1 MTELENPFVAPRS
14 RPSRTWIAVVAVVVA
29 AGALAADF
37 ALYRSLDSA
46 NRTASS
52 LQVEVTDLESQLA
65 SVQATLAD
73 TTTRLQATGSS
84 AASTVDIGQVVAQD
98 LPRYPDSGED
108 MAIGLSLGQ
117 VSGVWYA
124 DGTVHTIDPADGT
137 ARAWLVWAHWCPHC
151 QAELPIV
158 KAWYEENAAA
168 NPDMDIVSIA
178 TAIDDSGPNPLLPY
192 LADEEFPFP
201 VIIDDSGGLSARFGV
216 NAFPFWVFTAP
227 DGTVLGRTV
236 GELPEDQLTAIFE
249 QLEAIGS
256 TS

>member
-29 AGALAADF
+29 AGALAADC

-73 TTTRLQATGSS
+73 TTARLQATGSS

-151 QAELPIV
+151 QAELPDLDV
-158 KAWYEENAAA
+158 WWPENAARFA
-168 NPDMDIVSIA
+168 DIDLATVT
-178 TAIDDSGPNPLLPY
+178 TAIDDSRGNPLEQY
-192 LADEEFPFP
+192 LDAEQFSFP
-201 VIIDDSGGLSARFGV
+201 VIVDESGQVAAKFGTT
-216 NAFPFWVFTAP
+216 AFPFWVVTDPNGKVVFRIA
-227 DGTVLGRTV
+227 
-236 GELPEDQLTAIFE
+236 GELGIDTVEQIFT
-249 QLEAIGS
+249 QLETLSANS
-256 TS
+256 